1 MVERGDV
8 LRLKR
13 RLGYAAKGET
23 ESVVVVQAT
32 TLNSVL
38 PTLIVVPL
46 DPATGAYARDQA
58 VVRVSRAEV
67 GSSVDH
73 VAVPWRLRAIAAD
86 SLAPG
91 TAGRLQPVT
100 LAALDHILTLV
111 LDLRPR

>member
-1 MVERGDV
+1 
-8 LRLKR
+8 
-13 RLGYAAKGET
+13 
-23 ESVVVVQAT
+23 
-32 TLNSVL
+32 
-38 PTLIVVPL
+38 
-46 DPATGAYARDQA
+46 
-58 VVRVSRAEV
+58 VSRAEV